1 MEAFASYVNDK
12 NIDLL
17 KTILK
22 ISVLSLGSQLDKR
35 FIDAANDFESDYF
48 GMDVTSPA
56 EDIALTTTKNTLSS
70 YLSEEYIKRN
80 FSDETKKDVENMV
93 NEFIDIFRSRIANLT
108 WMGEATKEKAI
119 RKIDAMSVNVGYPES
134 FEDYIDDI
142 TVYSPNEK
150 YAYFNTMNSIRKSA
164 YADIAESQG
173 KPAEKADYW
182 SVVPVYTVNA
192 GYMQTDNSI
201 NFPAG
206 ILQEPFYYSDGK
218 PEENLGSIGN
228 SA

>member
-1 MEAFASYVNDK
+1 
-12 NIDLL
+12 
-17 KTILK
+17 
-22 ISVLSLGSQLDKR
+22 
-35 FIDAANDFESDYF
+35 
-48 GMDVTSPA
+48 
-56 EDIALTTTKNTLSS
+56 
-70 YLSEEYIKRN
+70 
-80 FSDETKKDVENMV
+80 
-93 NEFIDIFRSRIANLT
+93 
-108 WMGEATKEKAI
+108 
-119 RKIDAMSVNVGYPES
+119 MSVNVGYPES

-218 PEENLGSIGN
+218 PEENLGSIGTVIAHEITHAFDNNGAKFDEFGNAANWWTEEDLAVFEQLCQDVVNYYNGFESAPGILRNFKGKTSIAEYNTFPLGKFCAICFVPHFIQIN
-228 SA
+228 SRIFLLFLF